1 MVEMVELTIPE
12 ELLLWASRADVEI
25 GFAGPW
31 GTNLCHLVKQ
41 GQDVPLSHRQTE
53 RLLSLVAAVCRE
65 AVRAGRAELVFGLD
79 TFLAEWIGLSIT
91 IPVDGGSVQIG
102 RGGRYTWTEMRSIL
116 ATDDPR
122 SALEFAEQAKSL
134 LEESFPDIRF
144 GQISDAVTTSPEK
157 CASCGSTDAQVMLA
171 TKHGSHHC
179 GPCWACLIEAKPAQ
193 PKKKAKR

>member
-1 MVEMVELTIPE
+1 MVELTIPE
-12 ELLLWASRADVEI
+12 ELLSWASRADVEI
-25 GFAGPW
+25 RFAGPW
-31 GTNLCHLVKQ
+31 GTNLCHLVRQ
-41 GQDVPLSHRQTE
+41 GQDVPLSHQQTD

-65 AVRAGRAELVFGLD
+65 AVRAGHADLVFGLD

-91 IPVDGGSVQIG
+91 IPVGDGSVQIG

-122 SALEFAEQAKSL
+122 SALEFAERTKTL
-134 LEESFPDIRF
+134 LEASFPDARL
-144 GQISDAVTTSPEK
+144 GQIGNSDESASEK
-157 CASCGSTDAQVMLA
+157 CASCGGADAQVMLA

-179 GPCWACLIEAKPAQ
+179 GPCWARLIEAKPAQ